1 MAKALW
7 LTSWYPN
14 KLDAFNGDFIQ
25 RHARAASL
33 FNQICVIHLE
43 PDKENVLAAWEDVS
57 VLRAENL
64 TEVIVLYR
72 LVRRF
77 GVMGKL
83 LSYLKYLAL
92 FKKQIKQYI
101 AENGLPDVV
110 HVHVPIKAGILG
122 LWVKRKYGV
131 PFVVTEHW
139 TIYNNEAPDAFY
151 KRNFLF
157 RSMTKKILQQASVF
171 TPVSQNLGQSIQKMV
186 VDVPFTVIP
195 NVADIQFF
203 NYRQADKNDDS
214 EFTFVHA
221 STLNYQKNPQAI
233 LLAYKQ
239 FSGLY
244 PASKLVM
251 AGPVA
256 NELTQYSSSLNI
268 PAQNIQFTGWL
279 GYTEVAA
286 IMKKGNAFVLFSRYE
301 NQPCVI
307 IEALCSGLPVIST
320 EVGGINEI
328 IDENNGVLLE
338 MQDEVALLQ
347 AMIDVYNNY
356 KTYNRASIAKNAAL
370 KFSYAAVGEAISTI
384 YAGIKRK

>member
-1 MAKALW
+1 
-7 LTSWYPN
+7 
-14 KLDAFNGDFIQ
+14 
-25 RHARAASL
+25 
-33 FNQICVIHLE
+33 
-43 PDKENVLAAWEDVS
+43 
-57 VLRAENL
+57 
-64 TEVIVLYR
+64 
-72 LVRRF
+72 
-77 GVMGKL
+77 
-83 LSYLKYLAL
+83 
-92 FKKQIKQYI
+92 
-101 AENGLPDVV
+101 
-110 HVHVPIKAGILG
+110 
-122 LWVKRKYGV
+122 
-131 PFVVTEHW
+131 
-139 TIYNNEAPDAFY
+139 
-151 KRNFLF
+151 
-157 RSMTKKILQQASVF
+157 
-171 TPVSQNLGQSIQKMV
+171 
-186 VDVPFTVIP
+186 
-195 NVADIQFF
+195 
-203 NYRQADKNDDS
+203 
-214 EFTFVHA
+214 
-221 STLNYQKNPQAI
+221 
-233 LLAYKQ
+233 
-239 FSGLY
+239 
-244 PASKLVM
+244 
-251 AGPVA
+251 VA